1 MPEQVFRMSHDP
13 LDAVYSYV
21 ERAYVRLQ
29 AGDLLIR
36 CLEESSIEPLH
47 QMVEGLV
54 LAGPAS
60 IAAMREILAETTR
73 RKAQV
78 QDDLQHVMKGLD
90 SSLRSY
96 GVRLAGHMSG
106 FSLTSLTPVALMAI
120 LRQQDIHDNATQVA
134 CLQILK
140 ESRDLFDT
148 MAGQLSLLEDV
159 ERYLNDWLWGMAFQ
173 STHDDIQVY

>member
-1 MPEQVFRMSHDP
+1 MSHDP

-36 CLEESSIEPLH
+36 CLEEGSTEPIH
-47 QMVEGLV
+47 QMIESLV
-54 LAGPAS
+54 LSGPTS
-60 IAAMREILAETTR
+60 IVAMREILAETGR
-73 RKAQV
+73 RKMQV
-78 QDDLQHVMKGLD
+78 QEDLQHVMKGLD

-96 GVRLAGHMSG
+96 GVRLGGKIAGL
-106 FSLTSLTPVALMAI
+106 SLTSLTPVALMAI
-120 LRQQDIHDNATQVA
+120 LRQQEIHEHSTQVA

-148 MAGQLSLLEDV
+148 MATRLKLLE
-159 ERYLNDWLWGMAFQ
+159 EIEQYLTDWLWGIAFQ
-173 STHDDIQVY
+173 STRTDKQVY

>member
-1 MPEQVFRMSHDP
+1 MSNDP

-36 CLEESSIEPLH
+36 CLEECSTEPLH
-47 QMVEGLV
+47 QMVESLV
-54 LAGPAS
+54 LAGPSS
-60 IAAMREILAETTR
+60 IMPMREILAETGR

-78 QDDLQHVMKGLD
+78 QEDLQHVMKGLD

-96 GVRLAGHMSG
+96 GVRLGGNVAGL
-106 FSLTSLTPVALMAI
+106 SLTSLTPVALMAI
-120 LRQQDIHDNATQVA
+120 LRQQEIHDHTTQVA

-148 MAGQLSLLEDV
+148 MAARLKLLEDV
-159 ERYLNDWLWGMAFQ
+159 ERYLADWLWGIAYQ
-173 STHDDIQVY
+173 TTHDDKRVY

>member
-1 MPEQVFRMSHDP
+1 MSNDP
-13 LDAVYSYV
+13 LEAVYSYV

-36 CLEESSIEPLH
+36 CMEEGSTEPLH

-60 IAAMREILAETTR
+60 ISAMREILAETSR

-78 QDDLQHVMKGLD
+78 QDDLQHVLKGLD

-96 GVRLAGHMSG
+96 GVRLSG
-106 FSLTSLTPVALMAI
+106 TNPGLSLTSLTPVALLSI
-120 LRQQDIHDNATQVA
+120 LRQQNIHDNATQIA

-140 ESRDLFDT
+140 ETRELFDS
-148 MAGQLSLLEDV
+148 MAGRLKLLEDV
-159 ERYLNDWLWGMAFQ
+159 EHYILDWLWGIAIQ
-173 STHDDIQVY
+173 STHKEKKIF

>member
-1 MPEQVFRMSHDP
+1 MEHKVGNDP

-36 CLEESSIEPLH
+36 CMEECSTEPLH
-47 QMVEGLV
+47 QMVESLV
-54 LAGPAS
+54 LAGPGS
-60 IAAMREILAETTR
+60 ITAMREILAETGR
-73 RKAQV
+73 RKSQV
-78 QDDLQHVMKGLD
+78 QEDLQHVMKGLD

-96 GVRLAGHMSG
+96 GVRLGGNVAGLC
-106 FSLTSLTPVALMAI
+106 LTSLTPIALMSI
-120 LRQQDIHDNATQVA
+120 LRQQEILDHTTQVA

-148 MAGQLSLLEDV
+148 MAARLKLLEDV
-159 ERYLNDWLWGMAFQ
+159 QRYLSDWLWGIAYQ
-173 STHDDIQVY
+173 AAHDDKQVY